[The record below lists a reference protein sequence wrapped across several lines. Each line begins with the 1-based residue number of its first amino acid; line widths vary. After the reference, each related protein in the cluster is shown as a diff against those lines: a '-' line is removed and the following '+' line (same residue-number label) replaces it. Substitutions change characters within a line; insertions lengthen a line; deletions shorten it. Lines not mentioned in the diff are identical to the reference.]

1 MNRVLGILGLAKRA
15 GALAVGTN
23 SVLEAV
29 RKDKALLVLVTSDVS
44 ENTKKQLHDKASYR
58 KIPIET
64 LPFGMCE
71 LGKALGKEHSAAVA
85 VLQEGFVISYT
96 KACTTNK
103 VINPERNGITHGR
116 NK

>member
-1 MNRVLGILGLAKRA
+1 MNKILGILGLAKRA

-29 RKDKALLVLVTSDVS
+29 RKGKALLVLIASDVS
-44 ENTKKQLHDKASYR
+44 DNTKKQLHDKANYR
-58 KIPIET
+58 KVPAEM
-64 LPFGMCE
+64 LPFDMTE
-71 LGKALGKEHSAAVA
+71 LGKAIGKEYAAAVA

-103 VINPERNGITHGR
+103 VTNPERNGITHGR
-116 NK
+116 NE